1 MITALYTSLLGIL
14 WFILTLH
21 VIFGRWKYRVSLGD
35 GQQKDL
41 NRRIRAH
48 ANFVE
53 TVPLAVL
60 LLWLGESHVFGTIT
74 THVMGSML
82 VISRAIRLWH
92 VDSQTQ
98 YESARWYGVDHV
110 EIGLAS
116 SWICIAIR
124 QLMYQND
131 LKNSCIMKSIK
142 CTNHL
147 AN

>member
-60 LLWLGESHVFGTIT
+60 LLWLGESHVFGTMT
-74 THVMGSML
+74 THAMGLML
-82 VISRAIRLWH
+82 VISRAIH
-92 VDSQTQ
+92 
-98 YESARWYGVDHV
+98 AYGMLIPKRSTNRIRQVGMGLTMLM
-110 EIGLAS
+110 IGLTS
-116 SWICIAIR
+116 LWICIGTFV
-124 QLMYQND
+124 N
-131 LKNSCIMKSIK
+131 
-142 CTNHL
+142 
-147 AN
+147 